1 VGIVGPALL
10 PGGWVER
17 NHPIE
22 GGAEVE
28 RAIDHDGRGFE
39 RYAVVMGAVGDVAG
53 VVDPSDI
60 KLADIGAI
68 HLIERRET

>member
-1 VGIVGPALL
+1 
-10 PGGWVER
+10 
-17 NHPIE
+17 
-22 GGAEVE
+22 
-28 RAIDHDGRGFE
+28 
-39 RYAVVMGAVGDVAG
+39 MGAVGDVAG